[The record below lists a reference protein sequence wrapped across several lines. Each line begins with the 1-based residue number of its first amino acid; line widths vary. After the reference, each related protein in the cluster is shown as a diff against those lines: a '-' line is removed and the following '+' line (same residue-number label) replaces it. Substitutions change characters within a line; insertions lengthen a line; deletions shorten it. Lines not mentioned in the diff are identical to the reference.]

1 MSRHSIKCP
10 DHPTHAVKHLDNSSG
25 DGDIIF
31 SFGYIENDVFYEFE
45 TMEPI
50 LEYEGDDILETWDL
64 TTSNEPNGNDNDA
77 ATTK

>member
-10 DHPTHAVKHLDNSSG
+10 LQPTHAVKHLDNSSG

-45 TMEPI
+45 TMKPI
-50 LEYEGDDILETWDL
+50 LEYEGDEILETWDL
-64 TTSNEPNGNDNDA
+64 TKLNEPKGNDND
-77 ATTK
+77 TSTNT

>member
-45 TMEPI
+45 KI
-50 LEYEGDDILETWDL
+50 KISL
-64 TTSNEPNGNDNDA
+64 
-77 ATTK
+77 